1 MPPPPFPEQRMIEA
15 LRRRLMDQLQASE
28 APTFVTAG
36 SRISGDLEA
45 VGALIMCGTVR
56 GDGKVGGVLRMPVN
70 AEWVGEV
77 HAPAAM
83 IAGKVTGRLVIEGKL
98 EVGASAVIHADI
110 VAGTLAIA
118 KGAIIDGTVTITSG
132 QPAITFVER
141 RRIGAA

>member
-1 MPPPPFPEQRMIEA
+1 MIEA

-36 SRISGDLEA
+36 SRITGDLEA
-45 VGALIMCGTVR
+45 VGALIMCGAVH

-70 AEWVGEV
+70 SQWEGEV

-83 IAGKVTGRLVIEGKL
+83 IAGKVTGKLVIEGKL
-98 EVGASAVIHADI
+98 EVGASAVIRADI

-141 RRIGAA
+141 RRIIASG